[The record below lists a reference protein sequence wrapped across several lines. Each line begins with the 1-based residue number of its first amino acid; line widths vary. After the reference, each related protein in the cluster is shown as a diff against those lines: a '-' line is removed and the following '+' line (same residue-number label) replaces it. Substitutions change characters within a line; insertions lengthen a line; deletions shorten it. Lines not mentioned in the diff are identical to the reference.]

1 MEGIEMTDTIQEH
14 ELQRKKSKRS
24 YEEILD
30 EARSISKKT
39 IAVFIPELCQALKD
53 EDPELSNKEI
63 QDKVLEDCEGIWV
76 RTYIQHFWPDWI
88 RNQEFLKRAHA
99 GQKGKQ
105 ARKSSLAFEQQRED
119 SLKQVIKTFNRI
131 PEPVILPEE
140 PEEEDNPIIST
151 EVVGI
156 TEPEEKELP
165 TPLELYEHG
174 VKSAEKLWTALTNKD
189 KLIASD
195 TIDVL
200 IEHIKPTRQFRL
212 RMFKG
217 LDQARA
223 LHYQM
228 VLIWLD
234 KLIQDTL
241 RDCLEM
247 HKESKNEITK

>member
-1 MEGIEMTDTIQEH
+1 MI
-14 ELQRKKSKRS
+14 ELQAQKP
-24 YEEILD
+24 
-30 EARSISKKT
+30 SIERL
-39 IAVFIPELCQALKD
+39 I
-53 EDPELSNKEI
+53 NK
-63 QDKVLEDCEGIWV
+63 L
-76 RTYIQHFWPDWI
+76 
-88 RNQEFLKRAHA
+88 
-99 GQKGKQ
+99 
-105 ARKSSLAFEQQRED
+105 
-119 SLKQVIKTFNRI
+119 
-131 PEPVILPEE
+131 PEPVIIPEIQEEEEE
-140 PEEEDNPIIST
+140 PIS
-151 EVVGI
+151 VKSLGGVYQY
-156 TEPEEKELP
+156 PEKELP
-165 TPLELYEHG
+165 TPLELYERG

-189 KLIASD
+189 RLIASD
-195 TIDVL
+195 AVDVL